1 MAMIAHDTR
10 LFGDRVMQAVTDVLS
25 RKDPSSDYEER
36 VVLHNVSW
44 ETYEILLDALG
55 DEHPSLRLTYLEG
68 LLEVMATSRRH
79 ERIKK
84 FIARLLEAWADER
97 EMRFDGYGA
106 ATFRNEEAARG
117 LEPDECYALRE
128 IGDGDAPDLAI
139 EVVESHGVV
148 DKMSVYAGLGV
159 REVWVWENDALTIH
173 VLWGDR
179 YVVSKTSRLL
189 PALDVAQFTDFAR
202 QWAQDQTATVRQYK
216 KVLRGER

>member
-1 MAMIAHDTR
+1 MGMIAHDTR
-10 LFGDRVMQAVTDVLS
+10 LFGDRVMQAVTDVMS

-44 ETYEILLDALG
+44 ETYERLLEALG
-55 DEHPSLRLTYLEG
+55 DDHPSLRLTYLEG
-68 LLEVMATSRRH
+68 LLEVMATSPRH
-79 ERIKK
+79 EQIKK
-84 FIARLLEAWADER
+84 MIARLIELWALQR
-97 EMRFDGYGA
+97 KIRFDGYGG
-106 ATFRNEEAARG
+106 ATFRKKDAARG
-117 LEPDECYALRE
+117 LEADECYFLGE
-128 IGDGDAPDLAI
+128 FGPAPDLAI

-189 PALDVAQFTDFAR
+189 PALDVAELAEFVR
-202 QWAQDQTATVRQYK
+202 QGEQDQSGT
-216 KVLRGER
+216 VLRYWDRLREGG